1 MSSIDVVTTSFSRK
15 NYLGLLVI
23 IAGNEVTEFTD
34 YIKRYLLVIF
44 NFNYCKSLAM
54 KDCESM
60 SIIGLDL
67 W

>member
-34 YIKRYLLVIF
+34 YINRYL
-44 NFNYCKSLAM
+44 
-54 KDCESM
+54 
-60 SIIGLDL
+60 
-67 W
+67 